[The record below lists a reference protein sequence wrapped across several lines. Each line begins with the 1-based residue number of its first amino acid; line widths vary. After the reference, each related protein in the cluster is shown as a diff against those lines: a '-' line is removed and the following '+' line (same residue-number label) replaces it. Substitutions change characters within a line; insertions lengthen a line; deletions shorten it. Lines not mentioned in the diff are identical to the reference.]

1 MGSTPL
7 ERDRPRTDAAQPGA
21 LRPPYPQGTRAREYL
36 HRLSVPL
43 LPFPGGASSLLAR
56 AETETFLFA
65 ETRHDPDTRLSA
77 HAHENATVTVL
88 LDGHSEERAPGTP
101 RHFHLGRGCV
111 LFRPPG
117 AAHVDRFGPEGC
129 ANLEIE
135 VVPAGLDALRRHTDV
150 FDSHAYQTAPELMRT
165 VRRIRAEL
173 ARPAPGRAL
182 ALEGLALELLAT
194 ASRGGPS
201 GDRAGGG
208 GSAPPRWLV
217 RVRDLLHERLADDVR
232 LGDLA
237 REAGVSPTHLAR
249 AFRRAYGARPAEY
262 LRRVRVDAAAS
273 AIERGEGSLAEI
285 AAATGFADQSH
296 LGRAFREAHGVSP
309 ARWRSVL
316 APRRA

>member
-7 ERDRPRTDAAQPGA
+7 ERNRPRTEG
-21 LRPPYPQGTRAREYL
+21 
-36 HRLSVPL
+36 VPL
-43 LPFPGGASSLLAR
+43 LPFPGGATSLLAR

-65 ETRHDPDTRLSA
+65 ETRHDPETRLSV

-88 LDGHSEERAPGTP
+88 LGGRSEERAPGTP
-101 RHFHLGRGCV
+101 RLFQLARGCV

-117 AAHVDRFGPEGC
+117 AAHVDRFGPDGC

-135 VVPAGLDALRRHTDV
+135 VVPEGLDALRRHTDV
-150 FDSHAYQTAPELMRT
+150 FESHAYQTSPELMRT
-165 VRRIRAEL
+165 VRRIRTEL
-173 ARPAPGRAL
+173 ASPAPGRAL
-182 ALEGLALELLAT
+182 ALEGLALELLAA
-194 ASRGGPS
+194 ASR
-201 GDRAGGG
+201 AGSPGADGG

-217 RVRDLLHERLADDVR
+217 RVRELLHERLADDVR

-262 LRRVRVDAAAS
+262 LRRARVDAAAW
-273 AIERGEGSLAEI
+273 AIERGEESLAEI

-296 LGRAFREAHGVSP
+296 MGRAFREAHGVSP

-316 APRRA
+316 AKR